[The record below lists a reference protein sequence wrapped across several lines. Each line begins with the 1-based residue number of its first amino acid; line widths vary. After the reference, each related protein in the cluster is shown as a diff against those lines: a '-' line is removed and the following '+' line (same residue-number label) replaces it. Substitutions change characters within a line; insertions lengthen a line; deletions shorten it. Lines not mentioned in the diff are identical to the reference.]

1 MAATVGLVIRSL
13 QLLSLPLSIPFPN
26 ERERARG
33 RGHSLAQSGG
43 VVVLYK
49 EIRGYIDIG
58 RPLLLLRLLLR

>member
-13 QLLSLPLSIPFPN
+13 QLLSLPLSIPFLN
-26 ERERARG
+26 EGERERT
-33 RGHSLAQSGG
+33 LAQEGG

-58 RPLLLLRLLLR
+58 RLLLLRLLR

>member
-1 MAATVGLVIRSL
+1 MSGR
-13 QLLSLPLSIPFPN
+13 
-26 ERERARG
+26 EREAEDTRLP
-33 RGHSLAQSGG
+33 SLEGG